1 MCLPVIKMNSMKFLM
16 HRLLAL
22 LLVFVSTGVSLPAF
36 AQNPGQAIHPVGE
49 FSNMQFTEEH
59 AYGYAVQLWRSGNS
73 LIGVLLVSEGLQGDT
88 PTGMLENIKFNL
100 RTGKLSF
107 TARLTTGMTYFDGRS
122 EPSRDLFEFSGVLE
136 TTVLTGTLKRTDLSV
151 GSDRVTP
158 ERVRLNAQPEA
169 VLLSA
174 SSEIDWKRQ
183 IDEIL
188 KRRGPKW

>member
-1 MCLPVIKMNSMKFLM
+1 
-16 HRLLAL
+16 
-22 LLVFVSTGVSLPAF
+22 
-36 AQNPGQAIHPVGE
+36 
-49 FSNMQFTEEH
+49 MQFTEEH

-151 GSDRVTP
+151 SSDRVTP